1 MATIPALQHAHLQA
15 LCDVLAETASGLS
28 GSEIGRLLS
37 RCGIDDP
44 EPMITKRHRL
54 FAALAARQQRDRC
67 GNHVVAFVQA
77 AMDPASYVSAPAMF
91 DERRAALNR
100 ALAFAG
106 MHVGEDGA
114 VRQAKAAQ
122 TISEASERAGK
133 MRNELE
139 KRRVHHDVLRFCKA
153 ELMQD
158 NYFHAVLEATKS
170 VADKIRDKSGLAAD
184 GATLVDAAFGRPGG
198 ATPLLA
204 FNTLRTESEESE
216 HSGLMNLIK
225 GMFGAFRNPTAH
237 AAKVSWQ
244 VTEDDAL
251 DLLVLASMLHRRLD
265 RAVRTR

>member
-1 MATIPALQHAHLQA
+1 MATVPALQHTHLQA
-15 LCDVLAETASGLS
+15 VCDVLGATDSGLS

-37 RCGIDDP
+37 RCGIEDP
-44 EPMITKRHRL
+44 ESTTTKRHRL
-54 FAALAARQQRDRC
+54 FAALSLRQNRDRC
-67 GNHVVAFVQA
+67 ANNVVAFVQA
-77 AMDPASYVSAPAMF
+77 AMDPVAYISTPALF

-106 MHVGEDGA
+106 MQVGDDGA
-114 VRQAKAAQ
+114 VRQTKAAQ
-122 TISEASERAGK
+122 TISEASQRAGR

-139 KRRVHHDVLRFCKA
+139 KRRVHHDVLRFCRA

-170 VADKIRDKSGLAAD
+170 VADKIRNKSGLVAD
-184 GATLVDAAFGRPGG
+184 GAALVDTAFGRPGG
-198 ATPLLA
+198 AIPLLA

-237 AAKVSWQ
+237 AAKLSWQ

-265 RAVRTR
+265 RAVKTR